1 MSTSAEPEQTARLAG
16 LRYVTDATAGITRRL
31 VGRGFSYRDPK
42 GVRID
47 DEQVIAR
54 IKGLAVPPAWEDVWI
69 CTFENGHPQA
79 TGRDARRRK
88 QYRYHPEWNRVRGED
103 KFSRVVDFG
112 TVPPRPRMTVRLRR
126 DDG

>member
-1 MSTSAEPEQTARLAG
+1 MSSSAEPEQTARLAG

-69 CTFENGHPQA
+69 CTFENGHPRRPAA
-79 TGRDARRRK
+79 TPAAASNIATTRSGTGCAGRTSSAA
-88 QYRYHPEWNRVRGED
+88 WWTSVR
-103 KFSRVVDFG
+103 F
-112 TVPPRPRMTVRLRR
+112 LRDR
-126 DDG
+126 G